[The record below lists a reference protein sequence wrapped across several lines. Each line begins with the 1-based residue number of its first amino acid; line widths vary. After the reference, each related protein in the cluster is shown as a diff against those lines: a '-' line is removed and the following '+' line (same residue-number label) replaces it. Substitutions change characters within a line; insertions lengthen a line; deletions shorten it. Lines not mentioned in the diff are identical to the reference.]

1 MEQRGYTLTVVL
13 VLAAAM
19 LAGSLNSGATGMQS
33 GGCDC
38 VCYLPG
44 ANSNV
49 CEGEVYTTSQNTYLC
64 TEVFPGTCQWDQ
76 L

>member
-19 LAGSLNSGATGMQS
+19 LAGSLGSGTTGMQS

-49 CEGEVYTTSQNTYLC
+49 CEGERYTSSGNAYLC
-64 TEVFPGTCQWDQ
+64 TEVSYQTCEWQ
-76 L
+76 LL